1 MAHSRI
7 FVVTTNIEPSNGS
20 IDNLEDLLSF
30 SESDFYDDGGY
41 KSEMADWVS
50 DETDLKEDTEWCG
63 NTYNIPVSFVSLAD
77 LGLTLKKVK
86 ELSQY
91 FPDENEEFFSM
102 QIGAVKIKDFI
113 PAIEKFKD
121 IAVKKA
127 RELLNK
133 DDISDTDRWNI
144 SETLNPKTGY
154 FFVVGHNESL
164 MNEFDF
170 LDWLKTTEEDEYV
183 YFIKSFDYHM

>member
-41 KSEMADWVS
+41 KPEMADWVS